1 MFIFAHSLLAFCV
14 GFALM
19 AVSDALMS
27 GTDEAMIYDTNKA
40 LGDEKNS
47 LSNLG
52 KYFSAKRIF
61 KIITPLLAVLIAG
74 NLRDEQFVTLLI
86 IDSLAGIA
94 AIILGLF
101 LTEPEHYLKI
111 EKMEAGV
118 FKDAINIFKKNPEL
132 LRVIT
137 GKVLFFMANFAI
149 WRISSEMFRNNG
161 VAVIMIGVANSL
173 YSLVVFFV
181 NRLTG
186 KLGMGEKIYI
196 WINRFGDLTL
206 GCILL
211 MAVNQIWWKN
221 GYLGLGLFCG
231 VVIFESSRWPLFSE
245 LFNRVSHS
253 YNRATV
259 LSLSNLLKSILEIPT
274 MLLCAI
280 FVGWG
285 YQYLLLWCG
294 GLALTATIFFRV
306 KNNPEE
312 KVISNQAF

>member
-1 MFIFAHSLLAFCV
+1 VFIFAHSLLAFCV

-221 GYLGLGLFCG
+221 GYLGLGLFLRSG
-231 VVIFESSRWPLFSE
+231 NF
-245 LFNRVSHS
+245 
-253 YNRATV
+253 
-259 LSLSNLLKSILEIPT
+259 
-274 MLLCAI
+274 
-280 FVGWG
+280 
-285 YQYLLLWCG
+285 
-294 GLALTATIFFRV
+294 
-306 KNNPEE
+306 
-312 KVISNQAF
+312 

>member
-1 MFIFAHSLLAFCV
+1 M
-14 GFALM
+14 
-19 AVSDALMS
+19 
-27 GTDEAMIYDTNKA
+27 
-40 LGDEKNS
+40 
-47 LSNLG
+47 
-52 KYFSAKRIF
+52 
-61 KIITPLLAVLIAG
+61 
-74 NLRDEQFVTLLI
+74 
-86 IDSLAGIA
+86 
-94 AIILGLF
+94 
-101 LTEPEHYLKI
+101 
-111 EKMEAGV
+111 
-118 FKDAINIFKKNPEL
+118 
-132 LRVIT
+132 RVIT

-161 VAVIMIGVANSL
+161 VAVVMIGAANSF
-173 YSLVVFFV
+173 YSLVVFVV

-186 KLGMGEKIYI
+186 RMGMGEKIYT

-211 MAVNQIWWKN
+211 MVVNQIWWKN

-231 VVIFESSRWPLFSE
+231 VVVFESSRWPLFSE
-245 LFNRVSHS
+245 LFNRVSRS

-294 GLALTATIFFRV
+294 GLALTATVFFRV
-306 KNNPEE
+306 KNKLEE
-312 KVISNQAF
+312 KVIANLIF